1 MISNKYLCVTFEA
14 VKPKGYLS
22 RRLGGINHSVEYI
35 CVYPSPPS
43 GSLLDIIKH
52 RSKKDCK
59 NGVLDEFV
67 IATVVKEVL
76 KGKLS
81 AGLHGESLMACIVR
95 IFH

>member
-1 MISNKYLCVTFEA
+1 MAGPSLSAILNIQSRYGPFAQISRVLFFQSMTDPLYL
-14 VKPKGYLS
+14 
-22 RRLGGINHSVEYI
+22 
-35 CVYPSPPS
+35 

-76 KGKLS
+76 KG
-81 AGLHGESLMACIVR
+81 E
-95 IFH
+95 